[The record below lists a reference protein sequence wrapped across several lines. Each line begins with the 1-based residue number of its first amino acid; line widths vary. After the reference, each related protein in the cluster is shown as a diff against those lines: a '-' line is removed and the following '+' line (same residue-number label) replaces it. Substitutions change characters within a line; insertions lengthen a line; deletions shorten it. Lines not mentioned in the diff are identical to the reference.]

1 MTHSHRLVGD
11 DHLVQTVDADD
22 QLAWA
27 VTDDDP
33 VVDDDPL
40 TQCDY

>member
-1 MTHSHRLVGD
+1 MTHWHRLAGD
-11 DHLVQTVDADD
+11 LVQTVDADD

-27 VTDDDP
+27 VADDDP

-40 TQCDY
+40 TQYDC

>member
-1 MTHSHRLVGD
+1 MTHWHRLAGG
-11 DHLVQTVDADD
+11 DHLVQTVDAEV
-22 QLAWA
+22 A
-27 VTDDDP
+27 VADDDP